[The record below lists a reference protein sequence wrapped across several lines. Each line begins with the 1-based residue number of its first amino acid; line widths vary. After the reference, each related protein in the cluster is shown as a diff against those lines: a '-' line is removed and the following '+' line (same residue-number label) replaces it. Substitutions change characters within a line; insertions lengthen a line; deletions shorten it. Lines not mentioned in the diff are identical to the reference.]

1 MVWTKR
7 AKFILVSAFLS
18 LGLLVIQFVSFS
30 FRYQAIGIFMIVTYI
45 ASAWVLYEEM
55 VGIHWLMCL
64 ILPCTYMAG
73 VALFYFLLPEKMI
86 LRFLILLGFSIGMYA
101 ILLTENIFSIAS
113 GKTIQLLRA
122 AQAVGFLMTLI
133 AAFFIFNTIFSF
145 KFSPWSNGF
154 LVMLASIPLYWQ
166 SIWSL
171 KLTTYF
177 EKDLLSTSVILA
189 LISGELGMA
198 ISFWPLSILIAS
210 LFLVAFFYVS
220 IGLLQHK
227 FSGKLF
233 ENTYKEYLQIA
244 AVVLIITYIMAGW
257 GGR

>member
-7 AKFILVSAFLS
+7 AKFILVAAFLS

-30 FRYQAIGIFMIVTYI
+30 FRYQAIAGFTLLTYI
-45 ASAWVLYEEM
+45 LSAWVLYEEM
-55 VGIHWLMCL
+55 IGIHWIMCL

-86 LRFLILLGFSIGMYA
+86 LRFLILLGFSVGMYA
-101 ILLTENIFSIAS
+101 ILLTENILSIAS
-113 GKTIQLLRA
+113 AKTIQLLRA
-122 AQAVGFLMTLI
+122 GQAVGFLMTLI
-133 AAFFIFNTIFSF
+133 AAFFIFDTIFSF
-145 KFSPWSNGF
+145 KFSPWNNGLLIMITSF
-154 LVMLASIPLYWQ
+154 PLYLQ
-166 SIWSL
+166 SVWTI
-171 KLTTYF
+171 KLSKVF
-177 EKDLLSTSVILA
+177 EKDLIIYSVVLA
-189 LISGELGMA
+189 FISGELGMA

-220 IGLLQHK
+220 MGLLQHK

-244 AVVLIITYIMAGW
+244 IVVLAITYIMAGW